1 MFYLSFSTNIKN
13 HVPEFLFSR
22 IWSSAQDH
30 AVLVSIL
37 NLVGFFISIWPRWS
51 VGNVLYHSC
60 TSFEGA
66 VWEGQPLNIFTS
78 FIGAGGESLIMMSKK
93 TKNHVGC
100 VRVSLSLSLSSLQL
114 LVFSSIVYW
123 ERGCVCVSN
132 PELVLEFPGSLVVFV
147 WHKGEED

>member
-1 MFYLSFSTNIKN
+1 VFYLSFSTNIKN
-13 HVPEFLFSR
+13 HVPKIFILR

-30 AVLVSIL
+30 TVLVL
-37 NLVGFFISIWPRWS
+37 LLHLVGFFISIWPRWS

-66 VWEGQPLNIFTS
+66 FRGGQPLNIFTS

-100 VRVSLSLSLSSLQL
+100 VRVSLSFSLSSLQL
-114 LVFSSIVYW
+114 LVVSFIVYW
-123 ERGCVCVSN
+123 ERGCVCVSD
-132 PELVLEFPGSLVVFV
+132 PELVMEFPGSLVVFV
-147 WHKGEED
+147 WHEGEED